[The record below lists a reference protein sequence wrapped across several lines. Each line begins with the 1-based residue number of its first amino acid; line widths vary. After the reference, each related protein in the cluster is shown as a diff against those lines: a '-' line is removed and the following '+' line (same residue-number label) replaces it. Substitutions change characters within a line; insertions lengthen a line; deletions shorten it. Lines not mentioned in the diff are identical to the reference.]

1 MEDDLSTL
9 MMTGQ
14 RQVKKY
20 MYLTTSEYAELTRYP
35 LRTVQSKCK
44 GGSIKSNI
52 QLYHN
57 RPVYMIPI
65 SELSEKEQLRYYRQ
79 NNILMPQEEK
89 PQKVESQNPT
99 KPMEMYTET
108 ERQKIA
114 LWINILKDWQCYLA
128 VTDDC
133 RAVANSNYVD
143 KLRIDYPNIKV
154 SVDIL
159 YRKNRAYKANNLDGL
174 IDRRGKAK
182 TGCSKIDENLW
193 QCYLYYYLDQAQ
205 HPQRA
210 CYDYTAEWAAQYH
223 PELLPMPAY
232 TTFARHIKSDLAD
245 PVKTLGRCG
254 EKAYKDKYGLYIRR
268 VYDNMQSND
277 YWIADNHTF
286 DVMVGEKPHRLY
298 LTAFMDA
305 RSGIF
310 TGCYVTSAPSSQ
322 ATLIALRK
330 GILQYGIP
338 KNIYVD
344 NGREFLTFDVGG
356 LGHRAKKSKKDKF
369 TPPPIFERLGIK
381 MTNAIVR
388 NAKAKIIE
396 RRFLDVKNRLSR
408 LFESYTG
415 GSVSEKPEQLKQVL
429 KQGNIVDDAEF
440 TKIVNEV
447 LEYCFNYDIYNG
459 SVSKDK
465 GKRKIDI
472 YNEYLIEKREAAEE
486 DLNLMLMRSSRAVKV
501 SRRGVTLNIS
511 GKKLDYYNDELLM
524 NWQGK
529 QVYYRYDPENLGSVR
544 VYDLDNRYITTA
556 DCGNKTVAE
565 YGSNK
570 EKISDAMREIRRQE
584 KMVKEALKSN
594 TVVAL
599 GAESALDIVLA
610 QAARNEKIAVE
621 VNSKVVS
628 IRRADEEQLQQVVGY
643 NTNNTIDIS
652 RMIRN
657 AEKRKDEI

>member
-1 MEDDLSTL
+1 MIYLSTNDVANL
-9 MMTGQ
+9 RGCSIQ
-14 RQVKKY
+14 YVKKI
-20 MYLTTSEYAELTRYP
+20 TKDGKIKAERRLNNR
-35 LRTVQSKCK
+35 
-44 GGSIKSNI
+44 
-52 QLYHN
+52 N

-65 SELSEKEQLRYYRQ
+65 SELSVKEQLTYYKS
-79 NNILMPQEEK
+79 NNIAAPADLLPKPHKPSTGSTTKTMDMFSDEE
-89 PQKVESQNPT
+89 QSE
-99 KPMEMYTET
+99 
-108 ERQKIA
+108 IA
-114 LWINILKDWQCYLA
+114 MWISILKDWQCYLA
-128 VTDDC
+128 VSDDC
-133 RAVANSNYVD
+133 RTVANNNYVD
-143 KLRIDYPNIKV
+143 KLRADYQDIKV

-159 YRKNRAYKANNLDGL
+159 YRKMRAYKSNNLEGL

-182 TGCSKIDENLW
+182 KGSSKIDENLW
-193 QCYLYYYLDQAQ
+193 QCYLYYYLDQSQ

-210 CYDYTAEWAAQYH
+210 CYDYTAEWALQYH
-223 PELLPMPAY
+223 PELLPLPAY
-232 TTFARHIKSDLAD
+232 TTFARHIKSDLAE

-268 VYDNMQSND
+268 VYDDMASND

-286 DVMVGEKPHRLY
+286 DVMVGSTPHRLY
-298 LTAFMDA
+298 LTAFLDA

-330 GILQYGIP
+330 GIIKYGIP
-338 KNIYVD
+338 RNIYVD

-356 LGHRAKKSKKDKF
+356 LGHRQKASTKNNF
-369 TPPPIFERLGIK
+369 APPPIFERLGIK

-408 LFESYTG
+408 LFDSYTG
-415 GSVSEKPEQLKQVL
+415 GSVVEKPEQLKQVL

-447 LEYCFNYDIYNG
+447 LEYCFNYDVYNG

-472 YNEYLIEKREAAEE
+472 YNEYLTEKREAAEE
-486 DLNLMLMRSSRAVKV
+486 DLNLMLMRSSRAKKV
-501 SRRGVTLNIS
+501 TRRGVTLDIS

-529 QVYYRYDPENLGSVR
+529 QVYFRYDPENLSSVR

-556 DCGNKTVAE
+556 GCGNKTVAN
-565 YGSNK
+565 YGSSK
-570 EKISDAMREIRRQE
+570 EQISEAMREVRKQE
-584 KMVKEALKSN
+584 KLVKEALKNN

-610 QAARNEKIAVE
+610 KAERNKQNSVE
-621 VNSKVVS
+621 VNSKIVS
-628 IRRADEEQLQQVVGY
+628 IQRAEEEPLQQAVGDT
-643 NTNNTIDIS
+643 NTQHIIDIS
-652 RMIRN
+652 RMIKN
-657 AEKRKDEI
+657 AEKRKDDI